1 MSAERPA
8 NHHDAAADETAAMRA
23 ADIAKLE
30 ALQAMAEGFAA
41 WLHRKGAQAMEHA
54 GDTDKDGARAA
65 EQVRQLS
72 GSFNKAARAVRQIMV
87 LKHEIAGLRPQPGA
101 RPAETL
107 AHRSPNGRAGRF
119 HNGRDRPDIDDYDD
133 AEKRRKEDE
142 IAAAYYEKLLAALD
156 VDIRAAGPEKVEE
169 ARKASIAMRLST
181 IAASIPHPTLDACLA
196 EHGIAQLWTLFGP
209 RYGSS
214 RAPPFG

>member
-1 MSAERPA
+1 VAAPQGRP
-8 NHHDAAADETAAMRA
+8 
-23 ADIAKLE
+23 
-30 ALQAMAEGFAA
+30 G
-41 WLHRKGAQAMEHA
+41 
-54 GDTDKDGARAA
+54 DGARGRHGQGRRARRRA
-65 EQVRQLS
+65 GAPVVRQLQQ
-72 GSFNKAARAVRQIMV
+72 GGAGGAPDNGA
-87 LKHEIAGLRPQPGA
+87 KHEIAGLRPQPGA